1 MRVFR
6 GKPIITVIATQFGA
20 SIKIIIMKQI
30 YGIDLSKE
38 KFDVNFLSNNKVK
51 SFIVKNSLSSI
62 VEFLEKV
69 PKDAIICAEHTGVY
83 GELLIF
89 LACLM
94 KKSIALTSGY
104 QIRHSLGSLKGKSD
118 KVDAQRIREYGER
131 FFDKLKFFRFP
142 DEEMK
147 ELKELYNLRA
157 QLVKERKMLLTH
169 EKAKKQMA
177 FNSIKT
183 HTITK
188 NLLAQLNNS
197 IQDLEFEIGAIIMSK
212 TDLRAN
218 YKLVTG
224 IRGIGQVT
232 ACDLI
237 IKTGNFK
244 EIDTARKAASYA
256 GICPFPNS
264 SGKIVKKSR
273 VSNMADK
280 ELKTLLYLCSVVAV
294 NRNPEYKL
302 YFQRKKQEGKPYFL
316 TMNNIANKLLR
327 TIYSIVNSGQEY
339 TLGHITL
346 DPRELKNVA

>member
-1 MRVFR
+1 
-6 GKPIITVIATQFGA
+6 
-20 SIKIIIMKQI
+20 MKQI
-30 YGIDLSKE
+30 YGIDLSQE

-51 SFIVKNSLSSI
+51 SLIVKNALSSI
-62 VEFLEKV
+62 VEFLEKM

-83 GELLIF
+83 GELLVF

-94 KKSIALTSGY
+94 KIPVALTSGY
-104 QIRHSLGSLKGKSD
+104 QIRHSLGLLKGKSD

-131 FFDKLKFFRFP
+131 FFDKLKFYQFP

-169 EKAKKQMA
+169 EKSKKQMA
-177 FNSIKT
+177 FTSIKA
-183 HTITK
+183 HEIAENMLFK
-188 NLLAQLNNS
+188 LSKA
-197 IQDLEFEIGAIIMSK
+197 IQELEFEIGSIIMSK
-212 TDLRAN
+212 NDLRVN
-218 YKLVTG
+218 YKLVTS
-224 IRGIGQVT
+224 IKGIGQVT

-237 IKTGNFK
+237 IKTGNFR
-244 EIDTARKAASYA
+244 EIDSARKAASFA

-264 SGKIVKKSR
+264 SGKVIKKPR
-273 VSNMADK
+273 ISNMADK

-302 YFQRKKQEGKPYFL
+302 YFQRKKQEGKHYFL

-327 TIYSIVNSGQEY
+327 TIYSIVNSGKEY